1 MKIFKVLVVLAILSL
16 MGVSSAVFAKDQVD
30 RGPLTKIT
38 FIHYKKDKNQAKPGG
53 SPKPSPSIC
62 YGYLAKGAKWKT
74 TEDFFVNPTGSTAD
88 PTTVLPAIN
97 AGVAAWETAAHTEIF
112 TNGILDGSAT
122 YNDGNFIGQNT
133 ASFGTY
139 SDPNVIAVTTVW
151 GYLSAPPPMRE
162 LVEWHMLFNTDF
174 TWGTFEANPAAM
186 DLQNIAT
193 HELGHSA
200 GMDDLY
206 TTSCTL
212 ETMYGYSTEGETS
225 KRDLYNGD
233 IKGIQA
239 LYL

>member
-1 MKIFKVLVVLAILSL
+1 MKIVKALFVLAVLSL
-16 MGVSSAVFAKDQVD
+16 MGVTSAVLAKDQVD

-53 SPKPSPSIC
+53 SVKQKPATC
-62 YGYLAKGAKWKT
+62 YGYLAKGAKWKS
-74 TEDFFVNPTGSTAD
+74 TEDFFVNPSGSDLKGNTMLDAMNLGVTEWEKYGGSKIFGKGSVD
-88 PTTVLPAIN
+88 
-97 AGVAAWETAAHTEIF
+97 AGAVFDDTKTDGKNVAVF
-112 TNGILDGSAT
+112 GS
-122 YNDGNFIGQNT
+122 DL
-133 ASFGTY
+133 AS
-139 SDPNVIAVTTVW
+139 NIIAVTTVW
-151 GYLSAPPPMRE
+151 GYFGGPVQTRE
-162 LVEWHMLFNTDF
+162 LVEWDMLFNTRF
-174 TWGTFEANPAAM
+174 GWGDASTNPALM

-206 TTSCTL
+206 TTSCNL